1 MVECEGGFP
10 LLVASPRLDILI
22 AHDLIAIIIST
33 TLSCHSS
40 ARTSPTTEYLH
51 QLCIAGSSRLSLTGS
66 PKINTPSHWKI
77 WP

>member
-33 TLSCHSS
+33 TLLCHSS
-40 ARTSPTTEYLH
+40 ARTSPTTECLH
-51 QLCIAGSSRLSLTGS
+51 QLCIAGSCLTGS
-66 PKINTPSHWKI
+66 PKINTPSHWKF